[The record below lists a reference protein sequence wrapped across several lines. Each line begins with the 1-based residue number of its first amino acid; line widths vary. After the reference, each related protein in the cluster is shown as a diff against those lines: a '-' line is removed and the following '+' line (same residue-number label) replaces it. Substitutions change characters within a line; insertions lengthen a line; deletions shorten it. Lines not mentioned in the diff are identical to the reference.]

1 MQCSK
6 HPEHQADGSCA
17 FSGRPYC
24 AAELVEVDARLYAR
38 DNLGRVLEAARQA
51 SAAAAP
57 VTIVN
62 SASAAAS
69 AGVVVVQRK
78 KTSFLMNLFLTFI
91 TGGLWL
97 PIWLYRSC

>member
-62 SASAAAS
+62 SASAAAG
-69 AGVVVVQRK
+69 AVAVQRK
-78 KTSFLMNLFLTFI
+78 KVNHLLHFCLTLL

-97 PIWLYRSC
+97 PVWLVKSC